1 MSQQTEGKSMLPPAC
16 CKATCGSQLL
26 YTKPVPNSLLL
37 CCYLLVS
44 CCCLRL
50 RINLIVLRNTRCKC
64 PSVDIKKLVLV
75 LDLFISE
82 ARHSDPPILEV
93 QSWSSE
99 AAIESYQSVVWVK
112 IVPSLPGGHSR
123 NQKESYGQSNPFPN
137 QKLLARIVIAI
148 LRIVCEI

>member
-16 CKATCGSQLL
+16 CKATCGSQLM
-26 YTKPVPNSLLL
+26 YTKLVPNSLHL
-37 CCYLLVS
+37 CCYPLVS
-44 CCCLRL
+44 CCCWRL
-50 RINLIVLRNTRCKC
+50 RINLIVLRNTRYKC
-64 PSVDIKKLVLV
+64 PLVDIKKLVLV

-99 AAIESYQSVVWVK
+99 AAIESSVRGLSQ

-123 NQKESYGQSNPFPN
+123 NQRSHTVSPTHSQPKTFSAN
-137 QKLLARIVIAI
+137 VIAI
-148 LRIVCEI
+148 